1 MSAYYPPTGFHFR
14 VEFLGVGGA
23 DSDTEQRFQEVSGLS
38 FEVETE
44 ELREGGE
51 NRFVYKLP
59 KRAKY
64 PNLVLKRGLLTST
77 VLLQWLQDALRT
89 YFTVVIYDFKPADLL
104 ITLLDESDAEVAVWK
119 VVQAYPVKWST
130 ADLRATENT
139 ILVETIELAY
149 QYFERQPV
157 QNTVLK

>member
-1 MSAYYPPTGFHFR
+1 MPAYYPPTGFYFR
-14 VEFLGVGGA
+14 VEILGVT
-23 DSDTEQRFQEVSGLS
+23 DDDTEQRFQEVSGLS
-38 FEVETE
+38 VEVETE

-64 PNLVLKRGLLTST
+64 PNLVLKRGLLKST
-77 VLLQWLQDALRT
+77 GLLKWLQDALRT
-89 YFTVVIYDFKPADLL
+89 YFTVVIYDFKPADMV
-104 ITLLDESDAEVAVWK
+104 ITLLDESGGQVAIWK

-130 ADLRATENT
+130 ADLRATENA

-149 QYFERQPV
+149 QYFERLPV
-157 QNTVLK
+157 PDAPAK